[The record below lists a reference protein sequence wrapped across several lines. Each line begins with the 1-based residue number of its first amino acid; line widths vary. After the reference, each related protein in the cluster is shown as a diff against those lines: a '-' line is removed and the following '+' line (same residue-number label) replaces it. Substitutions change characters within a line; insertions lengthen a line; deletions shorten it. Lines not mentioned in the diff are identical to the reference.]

1 MITQHGKRLYF
12 YLVLPFLLELVHGKF
27 YPSIL
32 WNYQNPR
39 FKEGI
44 YRLNVLPDSKVNLI
58 CPHVAISLAM
68 TNGPQIS
75 SLYENVWI
83 VDKSSFHSCN
93 VNTSIPDN
101 KILLRCEDPSSLHY
115 RLLVFQSFTAVGGL
129 TGTFKSGETYY
140 FLSTA
145 NGSTETLGS
154 TSRGHC
160 EQFNMRLQIYIC
172 RDKKDVLCS
181 EVESPTPFTLPTG
194 SNQKTTTP
202 IKTTEETAPSLPIE
216 AMFQNRTNQK
226 SPDVLEV
233 ESPTPFTLPTGSNQ
247 KTTTPIKTTEETATS
262 LPIEAMF
269 QNRTNQKSPD
279 VFEVESP
286 TPFTLPTGS
295 NQKTTTPIKT
305 TEETATSLPIEAM
318 FQNRTNQKSPVLW
331 LIVTVILGILL
342 AVSLVLNLY
351 FFRKHRHD
359 TKPAKSESDEAVDV

>member
-58 CPHVAISLAM
+58 CPHIAISLAM
-68 TNGPQIS
+68 TNGPQSS
-75 SLYENVWI
+75 SLYENFWI
-83 VDKSSFHSCN
+83 VDNSSFHSCN

-101 KILLRCEDPSSLHY
+101 KILLRCEDPRSLHY

-145 NGSTETLGS
+145 NGSTETLNS

-172 RDKKDVLCS
+172 SDKKDVLCS

-202 IKTTEETAPSLPIE
+202 TKTTEETAPSLPIE
-216 AMFQNRTNQK
+216 AMC
-226 SPDVLEV
+226 
-233 ESPTPFTLPTGSNQ
+233 
-247 KTTTPIKTTEETATS
+247 
-262 LPIEAMF
+262 
-269 QNRTNQKSPD
+269 
-279 VFEVESP
+279 
-286 TPFTLPTGS
+286 
-295 NQKTTTPIKT
+295 
-305 TEETATSLPIEAM
+305 
-318 FQNRTNQKSPVLW
+318 QNRTNQKSPVLW

-359 TKPAKSESDEAVDV
+359 TKPAKSESDPKLLMCKTNYTQHNFGGQNIKIFA

>member
-58 CPHVAISLAM
+58 CPHIAISLAM
-68 TNGPQIS
+68 TNGPQSS
-75 SLYENVWI
+75 SLYENFWI
-83 VDKSSFHSCN
+83 VDNSSFHSCN

-101 KILLRCEDPSSLHY
+101 KILLRCEDPRSLHY

-145 NGSTETLGS
+145 NGSTETLNS

-172 RDKKDVLCS
+172 SDKKDVLCS

-202 IKTTEETAPSLPIE
+202 TKTTEETAPSLPIE
-216 AMFQNRTNQK
+216 AMCQNRTNQK
-226 SPDVLEV
+226 SP
-233 ESPTPFTLPTGSNQ
+233 
-247 KTTTPIKTTEETATS
+247 ETA
-262 LPIEAMF
+262 P
-269 QNRTNQKSPD
+269 
-279 VFEVESP
+279 
-286 TPFTLPTGS
+286 
-295 NQKTTTPIKT
+295 
-305 TEETATSLPIEAM
+305 SLPIEAM

-359 TKPAKSESDEAVDV
+359 TKPAKSESDPKLLMCKTNYTQHNFGGQNIKIFA

>member
-58 CPHVAISLAM
+58 CPHIAISLAM
-68 TNGPQIS
+68 TNGPQSS
-75 SLYENVWI
+75 SLYENFWI
-83 VDKSSFHSCN
+83 VDNSSFHSCN

-101 KILLRCEDPSSLHY
+101 KILLRCEDPRSLHY

-145 NGSTETLGS
+145 NGSTETLNS

-172 RDKKDVLCS
+172 SDKKDVLCS

-202 IKTTEETAPSLPIE
+202 TKTTEETAPSLPIE
-216 AMFQNRTNQK
+216 AMCQNRTNQK
-226 SPDVLEV
+226 SP
-233 ESPTPFTLPTGSNQ
+233 
-247 KTTTPIKTTEETATS
+247 
-262 LPIEAMF
+262 
-269 QNRTNQKSPD
+269 
-279 VFEVESP
+279 
-286 TPFTLPTGS
+286 
-295 NQKTTTPIKT
+295 
-305 TEETATSLPIEAM
+305 AM

-359 TKPAKSESDEAVDV
+359 TKPAKSESDPKLLMCKTNYTQHNFGGQNIKIFA

>member
-58 CPHVAISLAM
+58 CPHIAISLAM
-68 TNGPQIS
+68 TNGPQSS
-75 SLYENVWI
+75 SLYENFWI
-83 VDKSSFHSCN
+83 VDNSSFHSCN

-101 KILLRCEDPSSLHY
+101 KILLRCEDPRSLHY

-145 NGSTETLGS
+145 NGSTETLNS

-172 RDKKDVLCS
+172 SDKKDVLCS

-202 IKTTEETAPSLPIE
+202 TKTTEETAPSLPIEAMCQNRTNQKSPETAPSLPIE

-226 SPDVLEV
+226 SPV
-233 ESPTPFTLPTGSNQ
+233 
-247 KTTTPIKTTEETATS
+247 
-262 LPIEAMF
+262 EAMF
-269 QNRTNQKSPD
+269 QDRTNQKSP
-279 VFEVESP
+279 
-286 TPFTLPTGS
+286 
-295 NQKTTTPIKT
+295 
-305 TEETATSLPIEAM
+305 ETAPSLPIEAM

-359 TKPAKSESDEAVDV
+359 TKPAKSESDPKLLMCKTNYTQHNFGGQNIKIFA

>member
-58 CPHVAISLAM
+58 CPHIAISLAM
-68 TNGPQIS
+68 TNGPQSS
-75 SLYENVWI
+75 SLYENFWI
-83 VDKSSFHSCN
+83 VDNSSFHSCN

-101 KILLRCEDPSSLHY
+101 KILLRCEDPRSLHY

-145 NGSTETLGS
+145 NGSTETLNS

-172 RDKKDVLCS
+172 SDKKDVLCS

-202 IKTTEETAPSLPIE
+202 TKTTEETAPSLPIEAMCQNRTNQKSPETAPSLPIE

-226 SPDVLEV
+226 SP
-233 ESPTPFTLPTGSNQ
+233 
-247 KTTTPIKTTEETATS
+247 
-262 LPIEAMF
+262 
-269 QNRTNQKSPD
+269 
-279 VFEVESP
+279 
-286 TPFTLPTGS
+286 
-295 NQKTTTPIKT
+295 
-305 TEETATSLPIEAM
+305 AM

-359 TKPAKSESDEAVDV
+359 TKPAKSESDPKLLMCKTNYTQHNFGGQNIKIFA